1 MSQDTARPL
10 HTPSLLDSIK
20 TYIFNVD
27 VSDYNELE
35 RELRKLNTEFDY
47 ENDVPA
53 VNTPSVTDY
62 DSSESESDADQV
74 NRQGQKVLNLT
85 PRNKD
90 RDYSVLDDFFNDKDD
105 SPLYHHSF
113 MEESSVDEPTKN
125 SNGDVRSSEAQAS
138 GSYMPYLVNDNESL
152 NTIALKFNVSPN
164 MIKHLNALTS
174 DFIFPGQNILV
185 PKTYQNETSSVM
197 EPTLHPIGKE
207 SAPMPK
213 KSIFKYPMKR
223 ITRFDGSVAGTTL
236 MTSNAF
242 MFRSHVS
249 DKLVIQNGQNHYN
262 VSIPLDSICEI
273 LMFDSFDRMLGN
285 IQSTTGVENACEKC
299 TELKFQLCHGTPL
312 HSGDENIRMD
322 LSFEGEEDLEESP
335 TVKILNPNY
344 DQSDNLAGSATPESN
359 NLFDFLE
366 KSSGEIELGHSP
378 VEQQRPLVYSPTCE
392 HEFDGF
398 ASRRYSTSK
407 RVNPFSI
414 GEEENKIIIPNY
426 KSSLDPLNNTEG
438 RMRRTD
444 SDTSLATKAFFDK
457 IDENTNHMQ
466 TLMDNANKHEFS
478 IFISLHAIWC
488 SRTHG
493 KPSYQFE
500 TDEGYSKAHFWVC
513 VPEKDVPELLNN
525 FFTLCPHLSPIDDHS
540 NCLMRCTEDY
550 WKTLTDAILPDQK
563 PQFVPREVDTDLVS
577 EPFSG
582 TLNYPVGKS
591 VLLTEDMVSQL
602 QPYLPCHIIGIDML
616 LAYSMKI
623 HGMSLRSLYNHC
635 EPYQDLPCILLI
647 KDTRQYVF
655 GAYLSAGIIESP
667 KYYGSGETFLFR
679 LSPDQ
684 KCFFWQGSN
693 HYFMMG
699 THEYFT
705 VGAGDG
711 NFALYLDEMLEK
723 GTSNRSL
730 TFYNEVLS
738 SESSFD
744 VLTVEV
750 WCFTDETIDESD
762 NGSITSEKSRL
773 SGQYRGSFY
782 SIR

>member
-1 MSQDTARPL
+1 MFY
-10 HTPSLLDSIK
+10 LLI
-20 TYIFNVD
+20 T
-27 VSDYNELE
+27 ELLTFQK
-35 RELRKLNTEFDY
+35 ELRKLNTEFDY
-47 ENDVPA
+47 ENDAPA

-62 DSSESESDADQV
+62 DSSESESDADHM
-74 NRQGQKVLNLT
+74 NRTGQKVLNLT

-90 RDYSVLDDFFNDKDD
+90 RDYSVLDDFFSEKED

-113 MEESSVDEPTKN
+113 MESSSVDESSKN
-125 SNGDVRSSEAQAS
+125 IKIDAIPSESQAS
-138 GSYMPYLVNDNESL
+138 GGFMPYSVNDNESL

-185 PKTYQNETSSVM
+185 PKTSQHNATSVV
-197 EPTLHPIGKE
+197 EPTLHPVEKE
-207 SAPMPK
+207 VAPMVK

-242 MFRSHVS
+242 MFRAHVS
-249 DKLVIQNGQNHYN
+249 DKLVIQYGQNNYN
-262 VSIPLDSICEI
+262 VSIPLDSISEI

-285 IQSTTGVENACEKC
+285 IQSTTGVETACDKC

-312 HSGDENIRMD
+312 HSGDENINMEF
-322 LSFEGEEDLEESP
+322 SFEAEEESP
-335 TVKILNPNY
+335 NIKIIDPNH
-344 DQSDNLAGSATPESN
+344 DDCDNEAGSATPGSN
-359 NLFDFLE
+359 NLSDFLE
-366 KSSGEIELGHSP
+366 KSSGEIELGLSP
-378 VEQQRPLVYSPTCE
+378 VEQRPVVYSPTCE
-392 HEFDGF
+392 HEFGGF
-398 ASRRYSTSK
+398 AARRYSTSK

-426 KSSLDPLNNTEG
+426 KSSLDPLSNTEG
-438 RMRRTD
+438 RMSRTD

-457 IDENTNHMQ
+457 IDENTNQMQ
-466 TLMDNANKHEFS
+466 NLMDNANKHEYS
-478 IFISLHAIWC
+478 IFISLHAICC

-513 VPEKDVPELLNN
+513 VPEKDVPELLDN
-525 FFTLCPHLSPIDDHS
+525 FFALCPHLSPVNDHS
-540 NCLMRCTEDY
+540 NCLMRCAEDY
-550 WKTLTDAILPDQK
+550 WKSLTDAILPDQK
-563 PQFVPREVDTDLVS
+563 PQFVPREVDADLVS

-582 TLNYPVGKS
+582 TLNYPIGKT

-655 GAYLSAGIIESP
+655 GAYLSEGIIESP

-738 SESSFD
+738 SDSSFD

-750 WCFTDETIDESD
+750 WCFTDETIEESD
-762 NGSITSEKSRL
+762 NGSITSDKSRL

-782 SIR
+782 NIR